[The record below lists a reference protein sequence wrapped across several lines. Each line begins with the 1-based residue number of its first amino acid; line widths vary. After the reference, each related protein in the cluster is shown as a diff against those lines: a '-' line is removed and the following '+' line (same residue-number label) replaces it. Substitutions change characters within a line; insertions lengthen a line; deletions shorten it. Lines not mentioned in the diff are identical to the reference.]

1 MKHYQS
7 TLANITSEVWATK
20 TADEAKSSIINYLNT
35 TRVKDKDRMIADVNA
50 LKLLDKVWRYFANSL
65 LKFEGL
71 STTSYIKG
79 TQPEKQ
85 TEEVLAI

>member
-1 MKHYQS
+1 
-7 TLANITSEVWATK
+7 
-20 TADEAKSSIINYLNT
+20 
-35 TRVKDKDRMIADVNA
+35 MIADVNA
-50 LKLLDKVWRYFANSL
+50 LKSLDKVWRYFANSL